1 MNWLISL
8 VMAGIMFSSESSLP
22 TNKNYNRSESYE
34 KNVVKQDETERFEQ
48 SYPVNASG
56 RVSVSN
62 VNGSITIE
70 TWDKSEV
77 KLEYVKTADT
87 RERLTEVE
95 VKIDARPDYF
105 QVETDYE
112 NWKRRN
118 NNESRNNGKLQ
129 IEYRLL
135 VPRNAVLN
143 EIETVNGSISISN
156 AANTTRASAVNGEVR
171 ATNLRGTTN
180 LSTVNGTV
188 TAEFDQ
194 LETASKISLNT
205 VNGQVNLVIP
215 SDANATVKADTV
227 NGSINNDFG
236 LPVRKGQYVGKD
248 LYGRIG
254 SGNVQIRL
262 NSVNGGLSLK
272 RKNDGKNLNP
282 ATNLLPQKSKIDDD
296 LDKHLND
303 NIDDDV
309 DNDIEEDKKNAPRI
323 ARKVKTKQKE
333 IEKALKEAQ
342 REIAKIQPELEK
354 INVEA
359 LKQASSKINI
369 EELQVQIREA
379 QKLAIS
385 QLSDANWFSSSP
397 KIEKKSDSFIVKG
410 TPLVTIEAKNC
421 DVNVRGWD
429 KSEVSYSVVK
439 ISRSNQKKPL
449 DTDSAISIKAG
460 DSEVNIK
467 VSEETTSNGGLLF
480 DDAVKMRIQV
490 FVPKK
495 SNLRIQTNKEIRLEN
510 VSGELELQGGN
521 ETINVRDSGGTLRVS
536 SSDGMIRI
544 LGFNG
549 ELDSKTVAGM
559 MNLDGDFQKLSARTV
574 EGTIILTLPEN
585 ANVNIE
591 SNRKDIKS
599 DGVPLVYVG
608 DGKSTSTWKVG
619 KGGENF
625 LLYTTAD
632 GKVFIRSANTM
643 NTDWQ

>member
-1 MNWLISL
+1 MSWLISL

-22 TNKNYNRSESYE
+22 ANTNYSRSESYE
-34 KNVVKQDETERFEQ
+34 KNVVKQDQTEKFEQ
-48 SYPVNASG
+48 SYPLNASG

-87 RERLTEVE
+87 RERLAEVE

-118 NNESRNNGKLQ
+118 HNESRNNGKLQ

-143 EIETVNGSISISN
+143 EIETVNGSINISN

-188 TAEFDQ
+188 IAEFDQ

-227 NGSINNDFG
+227 NGSISNDFG

-254 SGNVQIRL
+254 SGSVQIRL
-262 NSVNGGLSLK
+262 NSVNGGLSVK

-282 ATNLLPQKSKIDDD
+282 ATNLLLQKNNDEDWDDEDSENNPHIKPPRPPKPPKPPKPADETSKVHNKSKAAEKAVKEAIE
-296 LDKHLND
+296 KS
-303 NIDDDV
+303 V
-309 DNDIEEDKKNAPRI
+309 DESVINAASVQAIEEI
-323 ARKVKTKQKE
+323 TKE
-333 IEKALKEAQ
+333 IG
-342 REIAKIQPELEK
+342 K
-354 INVEA
+354 INPIVERVMNEVA
-359 LKQASSKINI
+359 KVPAEEVKARL
-369 EELQVQIREA
+369 EELRKRQQQINSRMSE
-379 QKLAIS
+379 
-385 QLSDANWFSSSP
+385 ANWMIGMP

-410 TPLVTIEAKNC
+410 TPKVNIEAKNC
-421 DVNVRGWD
+421 NVNVRGWD
-429 KSEVSYSVVK
+429 KSEVSYSLVR

-449 DTDSAISIKAG
+449 DTDSAISVKAG

-467 VSEETTSNGGLLF
+467 VSEETASDSDLIF
-480 DDAVKMRIQV
+480 DDA
-490 FVPKK
+490 
-495 SNLRIQTNKEIRLEN
+495 IR
-510 VSGELELQGGN
+510 
-521 ETINVRDSGGTLRVS
+521 
-536 SSDGMIRI
+536 M
-544 LGFNG
+544 
-549 ELDSKTVAGM
+549 
-559 MNLDGDFQKLSARTV
+559 
-574 EGTIILTLPEN
+574 
-585 ANVNIE
+585 
-591 SNRKDIKS
+591 
-599 DGVPLVYVG
+599 
-608 DGKSTSTWKVG
+608 
-619 KGGENF
+619 
-625 LLYTTAD
+625 
-632 GKVFIRSANTM
+632 
-643 NTDWQ
+643 